1 MMKFTFPVGYEHLHR
16 IKIIDF
22 QLNRWY
28 GWGYVD
34 LDEIREAAVNIAG
47 LADWKNEMVR
57 LADKALDERR
67 VLSATFLYRA
77 AEFFTSPSDPDKE
90 ELYDR
95 FSNLFYTRLTVNE
108 PIERYEVPFGE
119 TFLPALKLPAYRDI
133 RRGSVVIHGGFDSFV
148 EEFYAI
154 GCHFA
159 HLGYEVVLFEGPG
172 QGAALKKFGV
182 YFDYAWEKPTAAVFD
197 YFGVDDVT
205 LIGYSMGGGYCFRS
219 AAFEPRIK
227 RVIASSVAYDY
238 MKALPGWLE
247 KFLRWMLQY
256 PDFINQTAMWKMKM
270 MPQEKWSIEHMM
282 YITGQSTPF
291 DAMVFALKLNAEN
304 LASWRVNQDVLIL
317 TGEADHF
324 IPLKLHHL
332 QVAAIVNAKSVTAR
346 IFTKKDQAHNHCQVG
361 NTGLALRVMTDWL
374 EEKRSV
380 RLGSG
385 YLG

>member
-1 MMKFTFPVGYEHLHR
+1 
-16 IKIIDF
+16 
-22 QLNRWY
+22 
-28 GWGYVD
+28 
-34 LDEIREAAVNIAG
+34 
-47 LADWKNEMVR
+47 
-57 LADKALDERR
+57 
-67 VLSATFLYRA
+67 
-77 AEFFTSPSDPDKE
+77 
-90 ELYDR
+90 
-95 FSNLFYTRLTVNE
+95 
-108 PIERYEVPFGE
+108 
-119 TFLPALKLPAYRDI
+119 
-133 RRGSVVIHGGFDSFV
+133 
-148 EEFYAI
+148 
-154 GCHFA
+154 
-159 HLGYEVVLFEGPG
+159 
-172 QGAALKKFGV
+172 
-182 YFDYAWEKPTAAVFD
+182 
-197 YFGVDDVT
+197 
-205 LIGYSMGGGYCFRS
+205 
-219 AAFEPRIK
+219 
-227 RVIASSVAYDY
+227 
-238 MKALPGWLE
+238 
-247 KFLRWMLQY
+247 
-256 PDFINQTAMWKMKM
+256 